1 MSFYGAYKYKVKKF
15 NGYLTNNN
23 VVFFMKFKYCSSYFL
38 LFFLKSRILMSVVG
52 FNMHKYTVYSIYAGK
67 HKIIYQSLQM
77 FLKVREGEGALD
89 QEDYSKGEREE
100 DEEGDR
106 AKGKEEK

>member
-1 MSFYGAYKYKVKKF
+1 
-15 NGYLTNNN
+15 
-23 VVFFMKFKYCSSYFL
+23 
-38 LFFLKSRILMSVVG
+38 
-52 FNMHKYTVYSIYAGK
+52 
-67 HKIIYQSLQM
+67 M

-100 DEEGDR
+100 DEEGDP

>member
-1 MSFYGAYKYKVKKF
+1 MDTWPTIMWYSLWNSSIGHLIFYF
-15 NGYLTNNN
+15 I
-23 VVFFMKFKYCSSYFL
+23 
-38 LFFLKSRILMSVVG
+38 FLKSRILMSVVG

-100 DEEGDR
+100 DEEGDP